1 MTHIHSA
8 SIDVYID
15 AKANIQNLFL
25 KIDMKITNFR
35 SVCARRQSQ
44 ELCLLVFS
52 YELLY
57 IEFAPQ
63 LLQQCTSIHVFIS
76 KKMNVQLCVSRGF
89 SQLHRM
95 GGLHRIFCAIAY
107 LEVLNCKFSS
117 VHLVVVS
124 HQFRPFSPG
133 D

>member
-76 KKMNVQLCVSRGF
+76 KKMNV
-89 SQLHRM
+89 
-95 GGLHRIFCAIAY
+95 
-107 LEVLNCKFSS
+107 
-117 VHLVVVS
+117 
-124 HQFRPFSPG
+124 
-133 D
+133 